1 VRECPGMFPDT
12 SCGAS
17 CPDRV
22 ADFVAAAD
30 SGVSPLLDVGPSR
43 KNTPAVRASTG
54 IYIAVIAAAIGLAT
68 VTTRIISPNNN
79 FLASLLDVFFVAL
92 GVLALEALAYR
103 RRRRGDPSERGTP
116 TFLFT
121 DIEGSTALL
130 KQQGSRYPSVLAR
143 HERLVRSAV
152 AQFGGRVI
160 DCQGDSLFARFPTAR
175 EAVQAA
181 ATARLAL
188 EAEGWPG
195 SVRMGIHTGASE
207 SVGAREFGVS
217 VHRAARICALAAG
230 GEILCSHMTH
240 DLVSDEEDDLAG
252 VLRFVDVGEHKLR
265 GLDRPVRLYQ
275 IERADS

>member
-1 VRECPGMFPDT
+1 
-12 SCGAS
+12 
-17 CPDRV
+17 
-22 ADFVAAAD
+22 
-30 SGVSPLLDVGPSR
+30 
-43 KNTPAVRASTG
+43 VRASPG

-79 FLASLLDVFFVAL
+79 FLASLLDVVFVAL
-92 GVLALEALAYR
+92 GVLALEAFAYR

-121 DIEGSTALL
+121 DVEGSTGLL
-130 KQQGSRYPSVLAR
+130 KQYGSGYPSLLAR

-160 DCQGDSLFARFPTAR
+160 DRQGDSIFARFPTAR
-175 EAVQAA
+175 DAVQAA
-181 ATARLAL
+181 ASARLAL
-188 EAEGWPG
+188 EAEEWPG
-195 SVRMGIHTGASE
+195 SVRMGLHTGAAE

-230 GEILCSHMTH
+230 GEILCSHVTH

-252 VLRFVDVGEHKLR
+252 ELQFVDVGEHELK
-265 GLDRPVRLYQ
+265 GLDRAVRLYR
-275 IERADS
+275 IEHTR